1 MNIQFNQDWIIPII
15 TAFCFV
21 IGYIMKKWIPAD
33 DKYIPTVVTIVGA
46 LAGFFFFGNTF
57 ESLVCGAISGV
68 ASTGVHQIFKQYLK
82 LPMGDDELYSMGKG
96 EEAENESEQ
105 IS

>member
-1 MNIQFNQDWIIPII
+1 MNIQFNEEWIIPII

-21 IGYIMKKWIPAD
+21 IGYVMKKWLPAD
-33 DKYIPTVVTIVGA
+33 DKYIPTVVTVIGA
-46 LAGFFFFGNTF
+46 VAGFFFFGQTF

-82 LPMGDDELYSMGKG
+82 LPISDDELYTRGAG
-96 EEAENESEQ
+96 EEEEEYGNEE
-105 IS
+105 

>member
-1 MNIQFNQDWIIPII
+1 MNIQFNPDWIIPII

-33 DKYIPTVVTIVGA
+33 DKYIPTTVAIVGA
-46 LAGFFFFGNTF
+46 LAGFFFFGHTF

-68 ASTGVHQIFKQYLK
+68 ASTGVHQLFKQYLK
-82 LPMGDDELYSMGKG
+82 LPMGDDEIYAMGKG
-96 EEAENESEQ
+96 EEAEDESE
-105 IS
+105 